1 MGMPARSSKRWTA
14 AEAREL
20 NANNPSHWPRYE
32 VIDGELLVTP
42 APRPV
47 HQYAVEELVLR
58 LGPYVRQQ
66 GIGHTLTA
74 PADIELDQD
83 STVAPDV
90 FVIPR
95 RPGPRPT
102 RWSEITTL
110 LLAIEVI
117 SPSTARADRVK
128 KRRYFGR
135 NGVPEYWI
143 IDCDAR
149 VIERWRPDDERALV
163 CDTDLIWAPPS
174 ARDPFVLDL
183 QAYFGDVFGDGM

>member
-14 AEAREL
+14 SEAREL
-20 NANNPSHWPRYE
+20 NATNPSHWQRYE
-32 VIDGELLVTP
+32 AIEGELLVTP

-74 PADIELDQD
+74 PADIELEED

-95 RPGPRPT
+95 VMGPRPT
-102 RWSEITTL
+102 RWGEITTL
-110 LLAIEVI
+110 LLAVEVL

-128 KRRYFGR
+128 KRRYFAR

-149 VIERWRPDDERALV
+149 VIERWRPGDERPLV
-163 CDTDLIWAPPS
+163 RDVELTWMPAGAS
-174 ARDPFVLDL
+174 DPFVLDL
-183 QAYFGDVFGDGM
+183 PAFFRDVFGDT